1 MQKRGGERQG
11 EREGRRRKWKEGG
24 EKGKRGKRE
33 GKAGLAIPILVC
45 FRCRCLSLCL
55 FVYIYVSVCPVVDNT
70 GSQSYRTCTGV
81 GPNYIR
87 TFDGLE
93 YLFPGRCHYTVF
105 SDGLRAISVKYIN
118 CHSYQQCR
126 KVHHYDFIFTI
137 CTITACIG
145 SYSLTISF

>member
-1 MQKRGGERQG
+1 M
-11 EREGRRRKWKEGG
+11 
-24 EKGKRGKRE
+24 
-33 GKAGLAIPILVC
+33 
-45 FRCRCLSLCL
+45 
-55 FVYIYVSVCPVVDNT
+55 SVCLVVDNT

-105 SDGLRAISVKYIN
+105 SDGLRVISVKYIN

-126 KVHHYDFIFTI
+126 KVHYCDLIHFSFDSLMNCSILLPSRRLCFIRHLSTCLLATLSKNYTNRIFVKI
-137 CTITACIG
+137 FPVIN
-145 SYSLTISF
+145 ISTRTNWVNFGRHIPLNPDVGIF